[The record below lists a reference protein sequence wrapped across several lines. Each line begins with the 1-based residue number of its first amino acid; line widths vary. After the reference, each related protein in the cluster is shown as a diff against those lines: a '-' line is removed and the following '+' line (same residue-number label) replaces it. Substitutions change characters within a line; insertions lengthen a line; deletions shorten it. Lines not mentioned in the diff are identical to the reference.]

1 MTTSTAKMVFSIRGR
16 NATDSNIPN

>member
-1 MTTSTAKMVFSIRGR
+1 MTTSTAKMVFLIRGR